1 MKGEEESV
9 LERKKKW
16 ISDQLQNNKFKAF
29 LAIQIL
35 LEAVLLI
42 EFVLLSY
49 GAFKIIRYTVLLA
62 GLFIIAWIDGH
73 EKRIPNSILKVFFFI
88 RMFLLAAECVFA
100 VKMGLPLLLS
110 SVLGLLTGGI
120 LFLLVYFLSRGGVGM
135 GDVKLMGV
143 VGSYVGIGGIMPT
156 VFLTVMV
163 SAIYSIILLLLK
175 KIGWKE
181 EIPFAPF
188 VLAGTVLAMALGI

>member
-1 MKGEEESV
+1 M

-35 LEAVLLI
+35 LEAALLT

-73 EKRIPNSILKVFFFI
+73 EKRIPNSILKVLFFI
-88 RMFLLAAECVFA
+88 RIFLLAAECVFA

-143 VGSYVGIGGIMPT
+143 VGWYVGIGGIMPT